1 MPSLSQARNLYQ
13 RAIESGDFS
22 KLGPYMVE
30 LLQPVAPRV
39 YKGKQRGKEVAP
51 PPIMQTVFADGR
63 ICRMTICQLEG
74 QPLPVEKATRIA
86 QGIYA
91 DHVCGDVP
99 DVISCARV
107 NGQPRPENCGLV
119 SYPLTIQSRVT
130 IGQIS
135 AETAEQ
141 LRRVAA

>member
-1 MPSLSQARNLYQ
+1 MPSLAQARNLYQ

-30 LLQPVAPRV
+30 LLQPVTPRV
-39 YKGKQRGKEVAP
+39 SKGKRRGKEVAP

-74 QPLPVEKATRIA
+74 QPLPVEYATRIA

-99 DVISCARV
+99 DVISCERV

-119 SYPLTIQSRVT
+119 RHPMSIQSQVT
-130 IGQIS
+130 LGIIS
-135 AETAEQ
+135 PEAAEHM
-141 LRRVAA
+141 RREAA